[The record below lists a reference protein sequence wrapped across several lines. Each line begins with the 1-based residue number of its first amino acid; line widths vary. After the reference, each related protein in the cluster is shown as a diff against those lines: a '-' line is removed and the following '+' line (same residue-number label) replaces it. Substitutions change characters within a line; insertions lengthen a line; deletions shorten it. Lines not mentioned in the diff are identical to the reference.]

1 MKANLRDTVLHTLS
15 LQVAVVYKSL
25 YNESLEVDDPELNM
39 TCDDLLTAYKNIRR
53 SIRKD
58 PGTNKRFGSSE
69 VDAILRS

>member
-39 TCDDLLTAYKNIRR
+39 VCDDLLLSYRGIRR
-53 SIRKD
+53 GIRKD
-58 PGTNKRFGSSE
+58 QETNKRFGSAE
-69 VDAILRS
+69 ADAILRS